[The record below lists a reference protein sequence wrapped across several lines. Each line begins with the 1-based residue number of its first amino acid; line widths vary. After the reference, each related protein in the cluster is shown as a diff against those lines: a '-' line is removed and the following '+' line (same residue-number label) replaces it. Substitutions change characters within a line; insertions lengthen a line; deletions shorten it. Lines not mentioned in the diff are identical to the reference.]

1 MSVVLTEW
9 YNVVVNSQELCATE
23 YLRHARGVALPDVV
37 ITGLDSYLFRNWSY
51 GPNFFFWLYPS

>member
-37 ITGLDSYLFRNWSY
+37 ITGLDSYLFRN
-51 GPNFFFWLYPS
+51 